1 MRWSTR
7 SPCPHGRPRVIQ
19 HKVNWHE
26 REDGMIEFRA
36 RLPKD
41 EAALVI
47 AAIRTAKD
55 QFGRPPAKPDPC
67 GDAQQ
72 EATSGVGVY
81 SNVDGLLDVAL
92 GFLNTAPEDGSGED
106 APWWWCRSRRRT

>member
-7 SPCPHGRPRVIQ
+7 SPCPHGRPRVTQ
-19 HKVNWHE
+19 RKVNWHE

-72 EATSGVGVY
+72 
-81 SNVDGLLDVAL
+81 
-92 GFLNTAPEDGSGED
+92 
-106 APWWWCRSRRRT
+106 

>member
-1 MRWSTR
+1 
-7 SPCPHGRPRVIQ
+7 
-19 HKVNWHE
+19 VNWHE

-72 EATSGVGVY
+72 
-81 SNVDGLLDVAL
+81 
-92 GFLNTAPEDGSGED
+92 
-106 APWWWCRSRRRT
+106 